1 MLFCQEFGHIA
12 RECPHEVI
20 CYSCQEAGHI
30 ARDCPHE
37 QGNGRGNYRGNFRRG
52 HRGSYREGTRGHSH
66 GEDVYVNL
74 VSTMGQPQV
83 ETREMGV
90 QYEDGG
96 EQVNLIATGNWTF
109 GEHPIVEAVS
119 AVKGTPAV
127 CIYPLQYVN
136 VTVSGCDCVALE
148 DSGCQIPL
156 ISKRLVSWC
165 CNETVGTVTL
175 NGFGKNHTV
184 QAPLVNMTVCLRD
197 AERDDVCENPI
208 VCAVTDL
215 RAAEYDVILPAD
227 VVRELRA
234 TSIAVNVSGCDVNAV
249 GDVGT
254 ETNDPEV
261 EYNAP
266 EDVDS
271 LPVGEVKA
279 NTTAFVLEQE
289 QDPSLANC
297 WMQAQAGEGGLNTN
311 KSLLYHKDQ
320 AEGQTVCQLCVPHGR
335 RAKIWRLA
343 HESVFEHVQSC
354 RNCQLRSRTVTT
366 DRVPSTPITRAD
378 VAFQS
383 MNMDCI
389 GPSITAEAVD
399 DIHEC
404 SATHDTKGGFGRF
417 VIPNPAC
424 VSVVVFSPECE
435 SVRIDHR
442 APEQRRDR
450 LRGLN
455 DVADQFVDSPGPC
468 DAAVHRTTTTA
479 AFVPRPMRPY
489 HVKPEVDS
497 QSQEL
502 RDRDL
507 SRPSDN
513 LMANPI
519 VCVANEDGGGRIACD
534 YRDRNLIDS

>member
-1 MLFCQEFGHIA
+1 M
-12 RECPHEVI
+12 
-20 CYSCQEAGHI
+20 
-30 ARDCPHE
+30 
-37 QGNGRGNYRGNFRRG
+37 
-52 HRGSYREGTRGHSH
+52 
-66 GEDVYVNL
+66 
-74 VSTMGQPQV
+74 
-83 ETREMGV
+83 
-90 QYEDGG
+90 
-96 EQVNLIATGNWTF
+96 
-109 GEHPIVEAVS
+109 
-119 AVKGTPAV
+119 
-127 CIYPLQYVN
+127 
-136 VTVSGCDCVALE
+136 
-148 DSGCQIPL
+148 
-156 ISKRLVSWC
+156 
-165 CNETVGTVTL
+165 
-175 NGFGKNHTV
+175 
-184 QAPLVNMTVCLRD
+184 
-197 AERDDVCENPI
+197 
-208 VCAVTDL
+208 
-215 RAAEYDVILPAD
+215 
-227 VVRELRA
+227 
-234 TSIAVNVSGCDVNAV
+234 
-249 GDVGT
+249 
-254 ETNDPEV
+254 
-261 EYNAP
+261 
-266 EDVDS
+266 
-271 LPVGEVKA
+271 
-279 NTTAFVLEQE
+279 
-289 QDPSLANC
+289 
-297 WMQAQAGEGGLNTN
+297 
-311 KSLLYHKDQ
+311 
-320 AEGQTVCQLCVPHGR
+320 
-335 RAKIWRLA
+335 
-343 HESVFEHVQSC
+343 
-354 RNCQLRSRTVTT
+354 TT

-424 VSVVVFSPECE
+424 VSAVVFSPECE
-435 SVRIDHR
+435 SVRINHC

-479 AFVPRPMRPY
+479 ALVPRQMRPY